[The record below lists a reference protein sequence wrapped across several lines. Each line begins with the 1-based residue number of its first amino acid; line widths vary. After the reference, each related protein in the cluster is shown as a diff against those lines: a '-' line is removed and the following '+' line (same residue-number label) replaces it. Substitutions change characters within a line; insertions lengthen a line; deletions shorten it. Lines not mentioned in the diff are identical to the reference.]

1 VTLKTFNDFSRHWV
15 SAPCLKPPAGGQC
28 LVDVWWLASFVVEN
42 VVAES
47 TWPSNE
53 LSFKVPYKGAT
64 KAGNEKGATFSGWL
78 VMDQNV

>member
-1 VTLKTFNDFSRHWV
+1 MTLKTFNDFSRHWV

-47 TWPSNE
+47 TWPSKFHQACT
-53 LSFKVPYKGAT
+53 LRHMGCSRYDFGHDSSFQ
-64 KAGNEKGATFSGWL
+64 W
-78 VMDQNV
+78 